1 MANDFLSVSVIFL
14 AAAVVAVPI
23 AQRLGLGSVLGYL
36 LAGIAI
42 GPWGLGLISDVDAI
56 LHFSEF
62 GVVLLLFLIGLE
74 LNPKKLWQ
82 MRKPILGLG
91 GGQVVITS
99 LVITAIMMVG
109 AYGLALIGLRAEISW
124 LVDIRWQDAL
134 VVGMGL
140 ALSSTAIALRV
151 IEEQGLDGSETGQ
164 SGFAVL
170 LFQDIAVIPM
180 LAILP
185 VLAGGGGGSWL
196 DFVWMIGGIAAL
208 LIGGHFLLRPLF
220 RWVVLSGVREL
231 FNVAA
236 LLLVIGIA
244 VVMQSL
250 GLSMALGTF
259 LAGVLLAE
267 SEYRHELEIAIEP
280 FKGLLLGL
288 FFISVGMA
296 VNLGLL
302 VQYPLMILAAVVAL
316 VSLKGFILYGL
327 ARLFGTRAKARS
339 QMSVILSQGGEFAF
353 VLFTAAQGE
362 GLLGQQLNSML
373 LVVVSLSMMTTPL
386 LLVLQ
391 NRWFAYR
398 FKSTDS
404 DLETDVIDREPRVI
418 IAGFGRFGQVVGRLL
433 FANKIRVTVLE
444 RDPSQIQFLRKF
456 GYKVYYG
463 DATQLDLLRA
473 AGADKAEAIIICT
486 DEPSEVIEVVELCQ
500 QYFPNLKVLARAR
513 SRVEAHQ
520 LLNHGVESFSR
531 ETFAGALDL
540 GRQALISLGMH
551 PYQAKRAEAH
561 FSKLDDVALRDLLP
575 QHSEDVHLAT
585 RAKEARKELED
596 IFEREMRGERER
608 HNGWD

>member
-1 MANDFLSVSVIFL
+1 MTNDFLVLSVVFL
-14 AAAVVAVPI
+14 AAAIIAVPL
-23 AQRLGLGSVLGYL
+23 AQKLGLGSVLGYL
-36 LAGIAI
+36 IAGIAI

-99 LVITAIMMVG
+99 GVIAVVVMSLNGFLPSLTWRDTAVI
-109 AYGLALIGLRAEISW
+109 
-124 LVDIRWQDAL
+124 
-134 VVGMGL
+134 GMGL

-151 IEEQGLDGSETGQ
+151 IEEQQLSGSETGQ

-180 LAILP
+180 LALLP
-185 VLAGGGGGSWL
+185 ALAGGKGGSWN
-196 DFVWMIGGIAAL
+196 DAFWMLGGIAVL
-208 LIGGHFLLRPLF
+208 LVGGHFLLRPLF
-220 RWVVLSGVREL
+220 RYVVMSGVREL

-236 LLLVIGIA
+236 LLLVLGIA
-244 VVMQSL
+244 LIMQAL
-250 GLSMALGTF
+250 GLSMALGAF

-296 VNLGLL
+296 VNIGLL
-302 VQYPLMILAAVVAL
+302 WQYPLQILAAVLAL
-316 VSLKGFILYGL
+316 VAVKGVVLYLL
-327 ARLFGTRAKARS
+327 ARIFGVREKSRS
-339 QMSVILSQGGEFAF
+339 QMAAILSQGGEFAF
-353 VLFTAAQGE
+353 VLFTAARAE
-362 GLLGQQLNSML
+362 GLLDAQLLAFL
-373 LVVVSLSMMTTPL
+373 LVVVSISMMTTPL
-386 LLVLQ
+386 ILTLQ
-391 NRWFAYR
+391 NRWFVR
-398 FKSTDS
+398 SFKASEQPEPES
-404 DLETDVIDREPRVI
+404 DIVDREPRVI
-418 IAGFGRFGQVVGRLL
+418 ITGFGRFGQVIGRLL
-433 FANKIRVTVLE
+433 FANKIKVTVLE

-456 GYKVYYG
+456 GYKVFYG

-473 AGADKAEAIIICT
+473 AGADNAEAIIICT
-486 DEPSEVIEVVELCQ
+486 DAPTEVMEVVAMCQ
-500 QYFPNLKVLARAR
+500 QHFPHLKILARAR

-520 LLNHGVESFSR
+520 LLSQGVECFSR

-551 PYQAKRAEAH
+551 PYKAQRAEAH
-561 FSKLDDVALRDLLP
+561 FRKIDTQALRDLLP
-575 QHSEDVHLAT
+575 QHSEEVNLAS
-585 RAKEARKELED
+585 RQKEARKELEE
-596 IFEREMRGERER
+596 IFDREMRGEEER
-608 HNGWD
+608 HHGWD

>member
-1 MANDFLSVSVIFL
+1 MNNDFLLVMVVFL
-14 AAAVVAVPI
+14 GAAIIAVPL
-23 AQRLGLGSVLGYL
+23 AQKLGLGSVLGYL
-36 LAGIAI
+36 IAGIAI

-91 GGQVVITS
+91 GSQVVITTV
-99 LVITAIMMVG
+99 VIATIALGCSRFFPTLGWRDAIV
-109 AYGLALIGLRAEISW
+109 I
-124 LVDIRWQDAL
+124 
-134 VVGMGL
+134 GMGL

-151 IEEQGLDGSETGQ
+151 IDEQQLSGSETGQ
-164 SGFAVL
+164 SGFAIL

-180 LAILP
+180 LALLP
-185 VLAGGGGGSWL
+185 LLVGNAGGSWL
-196 DFVWMIGGIAAL
+196 DGVWMLGGIISFLVA
-208 LIGGHFLLRPLF
+208 GHFLLRPLF
-220 RWVVLSGVREL
+220 RYVVMSGVREL

-236 LLLVIGIA
+236 LLLVVGIA
-244 VVMQSL
+244 LIMQMI
-250 GLSMALGTF
+250 GLSMALGAF

-302 VQYPLMILAAVVAL
+302 LQYPLQILAVVIAL
-316 VSLKGFILYGL
+316 VTIKAAVLYLL
-327 ARLFGTRAKARS
+327 ARLFGVGAKSRS
-339 QMSVILSQGGEFAF
+339 QMAAILSQGGEFAF
-353 VLFTAAQGE
+353 VLFTAAKAG
-362 GLLGQQLNSML
+362 GLLSGELAPLL

-386 LLVLQ
+386 ILQ
-391 NRWFAYR
+391 LQKRWYVR
-398 FKSTDS
+398 SFKAEEHHQPRS
-404 DLETDVIDREPRVI
+404 DVIDRQPRVI
-418 IAGFGRFGQVVGRLL
+418 ITGFGRFGQVVGRLL

-463 DATQLDLLRA
+463 DATQLDLLRS
-473 AGADKAEAIIICT
+473 AGADNAEALIICT
-486 DEPSEVIEVVELCQ
+486 DDPSEVMEVVTLCQ
-500 QYFPNLKVLARAR
+500 QHFPQLKLMARAR

-520 LLNHGVESFSR
+520 LLSHGVECFSR
-531 ETFAGALDL
+531 ETFEGALDL

-551 PYQAKRAEAH
+551 PYKANRAQAH
-561 FSKLDDVALRDLLP
+561 FRKIDSQALRDLLP
-575 QHSEDVHLAT
+575 QHSEEVNLAS
-585 RAKEARKELED
+585 RQKEARKELED
-596 IFEREMRGERER
+596 IFDREMRGEQQR
-608 HNGWD
+608 HQGWD

>member
-1 MANDFLSVSVIFL
+1 MTNDFLVLSVVFL
-14 AAAVVAVPI
+14 SAAIIAVPL
-23 AQRLGLGSVLGYL
+23 AQKLGLGSVLGYL
-36 LAGIAI
+36 IAGIII
-42 GPWGLGLISDVDAI
+42 GPWGLALISDVDAI

-91 GGQVVITS
+91 GSQVVITS
-99 LVITAIMMVG
+99 IVIAGIVMSF
-109 AYGLALIGLRAEISW
+109 AGLLPTITWR
-124 LVDIRWQDAL
+124 DAT
-134 VVGMGL
+134 VIGMGL

-151 IEEQGLDGSETGQ
+151 IEEQQLSGSDTGK

-180 LAILP
+180 LALLP
-185 VLAGGGGGSWL
+185 ALAGGEGGSWN
-196 DFVWMIGGIAAL
+196 DAVWMLGGIAL
-208 LIGGHFLLRPLF
+208 LLVGGHFLLRPLF
-220 RWVVLSGVREL
+220 RYVVMSGVREL

-236 LLLVIGIA
+236 LLLVLGIA
-244 VVMQSL
+244 LIMQAF
-250 GLSMALGTF
+250 GLSMALGAF

-302 VQYPLMILAAVVAL
+302 WQYPLQILAAVLAL
-316 VSLKGFILYGL
+316 VAVKGGVLYLL
-327 ARLFGTRAKARS
+327 ARIFGVREKSRS
-339 QMSVILSQGGEFAF
+339 QMAAILSQGGEFAF
-353 VLFTAAQGE
+353 VLFTAARTD
-362 GLLGQQLNSML
+362 GLLDGQLLAFL

-386 LLVLQ
+386 VLTLQ
-391 NRWFAYR
+391 NRWYVRGFQA
-398 FKSTDS
+398 DVEPEP
-404 DLETDVIDREPRVI
+404 ETDVVDRSPQVI
-418 IAGFGRFGQVVGRLL
+418 ITGFGRFGQVIGRLL
-433 FANKIRVTVLE
+433 FSNKIKVTILE

-456 GYKVYYG
+456 GYKVFYG
-463 DATQLDLLRA
+463 DATQLDLLRS

-486 DEPSEVIEVVELCQ
+486 DAPTEVMEVVALCQ
-500 QYFPNLKVLARAR
+500 QHFPHLKILARAR

-520 LLNHGVESFSR
+520 LLSQGVECFSR

-551 PYQAKRAEAH
+551 PYKAKRAEAH
-561 FSKLDDVALRDLLP
+561 FRKIDTQALRDLLP
-575 QHSEDVHLAT
+575 QHSEEVNLAS
-585 RAKEARKELED
+585 RQKEARKELEE
-596 IFEREMRGERER
+596 IFDREMRGEQER
-608 HNGWD
+608 HHGWD

>member
-1 MANDFLSVSVIFL
+1 MTNDFLVLSVVFL
-14 AAAVVAVPI
+14 SAAIIAVPL
-23 AQRLGLGSVLGYL
+23 AQKLGLGSVLGYL
-36 LAGIAI
+36 IAGIII
-42 GPWGLGLISDVDAI
+42 GPWGLALISDVDAI

-91 GGQVVITS
+91 GSQVVITS
-99 LVITAIMMVG
+99 IVIAGIVMSFT
-109 AYGLALIGLRAEISW
+109 GLLPTITWR
-124 LVDIRWQDAL
+124 DAA
-134 VVGMGL
+134 VIGMGL

-151 IEEQGLDGSETGQ
+151 IEEQQLSGSDTGK

-180 LAILP
+180 LALLP
-185 VLAGGGGGSWL
+185 ALAGGEGGSWN
-196 DFVWMIGGIAAL
+196 DAVWMLGGIAL
-208 LIGGHFLLRPLF
+208 LLVGGHFLLRPLF
-220 RWVVLSGVREL
+220 RYVVMSGVREL

-236 LLLVIGIA
+236 LLLVLGIA
-244 VVMQSL
+244 LIMQAF
-250 GLSMALGTF
+250 GLSMALGAF

-302 VQYPLMILAAVVAL
+302 WQYPLQILAAVLAL
-316 VSLKGFILYGL
+316 VAVKGGVLYLL
-327 ARLFGTRAKARS
+327 ARIFGVREKSRS
-339 QMSVILSQGGEFAF
+339 QMAAILSQGGEFAF
-353 VLFTAAQGE
+353 VLFTAARTE
-362 GLLGQQLNSML
+362 GLLDGQLLAFL

-386 LLVLQ
+386 VLTLQ
-391 NRWFAYR
+391 NRWYIRGFQA
-398 FKSTDS
+398 DVEPEP
-404 DLETDVIDREPRVI
+404 ETDVVDRSPQVI
-418 IAGFGRFGQVVGRLL
+418 ITGFGRFGQVIGRLL
-433 FANKIRVTVLE
+433 FSNKIKVTILE

-456 GYKVYYG
+456 GYKVFYG
-463 DATQLDLLRA
+463 DATQLDLLRS

-486 DEPSEVIEVVELCQ
+486 DAPTEVMEVVALCQ
-500 QYFPNLKVLARAR
+500 QHFPHLKILARAR

-520 LLNHGVESFSR
+520 LLSQGVECFSR

-551 PYQAKRAEAH
+551 PYKAKRAEAH
-561 FSKLDDVALRDLLP
+561 FRKIDTQALRDLLP
-575 QHSEDVHLAT
+575 QHSEEVNLAS
-585 RAKEARKELED
+585 RQKEARKELEE
-596 IFEREMRGERER
+596 IFDREMRGEQER
-608 HNGWD
+608 HHGWD

>member
-1 MANDFLSVSVIFL
+1 MANDVLSVTVVFL

-36 LAGIAI
+36 IAGIAI
-42 GPWGLGLISDVDAI
+42 GPWGLGLISDVEAI

-82 MRKPILGLG
+82 MRSPILGLG
-91 GGQVVITS
+91 GGQVLVTS
-99 LVITAIMMVG
+99 LVIASIVMACSSMMPS
-109 AYGLALIGLRAEISW
+109 ITWR
-124 LVDIRWQDAL
+124 DAL
-134 VVGMGL
+134 VIGMGL
-140 ALSSTAIALRV
+140 ALSSTAIALRI
-151 IEEQGLDGSETGQ
+151 IEEKNLDGSETGQ
-164 SGFAVL
+164 SSFSVL

-180 LAILP
+180 LAVLP
-185 VLAGGGGGSWL
+185 ILAGGGGGSWL
-196 DFVWMIGGIAAL
+196 DFAWMIGGIAAL
-208 LIGGHFLLRPLF
+208 LVGGHFLLRPLF

-244 VVMQSL
+244 LGMQSL

-302 VQYPLMILAAVVAL
+302 FEFPLQILAAVAAL
-316 VSLKGFILYGL
+316 VIVKGLLLYGL
-327 ARLFGTRAKARS
+327 ARLFGIRAKSRS
-339 QMSVILSQGGEFAF
+339 QMAAILSQGGEFAF

-362 GLLGQQLNSML
+362 GLLGTQLSSFL
-373 LVVVSLSMMTTPL
+373 LVVVSISMMTTPL
-386 LLVLQ
+386 ILLLQ
-391 NRWFAYR
+391 DRWFIHT
-398 FKSTDS
+398 FKSEDEA
-404 DLETDVIDREPRVI
+404 LESDVIDREPRVI
-418 IAGFGRFGQVVGRLL
+418 ITGFGRFGQVVGRLL

-486 DEPSEVIEVVELCQ
+486 DEPDEVMEVVTLCQ
-500 QYFPNLKVLARAR
+500 QHFPKLKVLARAR

-520 LLNHGVESFSR
+520 LLSHGVDNFSR

-551 PYQAKRAEAH
+551 PYKAKRAEAH
-561 FSKLDDVALRDLLP
+561 FRKLDTTALRDLLP
-575 QHSEDVHLAT
+575 QHSEDVHLAS
-585 RAKEARKELED
+585 RSKEARKELEE
-596 IFEREMRGERER
+596 IFDREMRGERDR

>member
-1 MANDFLSVSVIFL
+1 MASDVLSVSVVFL

-42 GPWGLGLISDVDAI
+42 GPWGLRLISDVDAI

-91 GGQVVITS
+91 GSQVVVTT
-99 LVITAIMMVG
+99 LVIAALVLL
-109 AYGLALIGLRAEISW
+109 LAGQSLLPAVSW
-124 LVDIRWQDAL
+124 RDAL

-151 IEEQGLDGSETGQ
+151 IEEQNLGGSETGQ

-196 DFVWMIGGIAAL
+196 DFSWMIGGILAL
-208 LIGGHFLLRPLF
+208 LVGGHFLLRPLF

-244 VVMQSL
+244 LGMQSL

-302 VQYPLMILAAVVAL
+302 LQYPLQILMAVFAL
-316 VSLKGFILYGL
+316 ISIKGLILYGL
-327 ARLFGTRAKARS
+327 ARFFGTRAKSRS
-339 QMSVILSQGGEFAF
+339 QMAAILSQGGEFAF
-353 VLFTAAQGE
+353 VLFTAAMGE
-362 GLLGQQLNSML
+362 GLLGGELSAFL

-386 LLVLQ
+386 ILLLQ
-391 NRWFAYR
+391 DKWFIHT
-398 FKSTDS
+398 FKAEAEAE
-404 DLETDVIDREPRVI
+404 LESDVIDREPRVI
-418 IAGFGRFGQVVGRLL
+418 ITGFGRFGQVVGRLL

-486 DEPSEVIEVVELCQ
+486 DEPDEVMEVVDLCQ
-500 QYFPNLKVLARAR
+500 QYFPKLKVLARAR

-520 LLNHGVESFSR
+520 LLSHGVENFSR

-561 FSKLDDVALRDLLP
+561 FRRLDTTALRDLLP

-585 RAKEARKELED
+585 RAREARKELEE
-596 IFEREMRGERER
+596 IFDREMRGERER
-608 HNGWD
+608 HDGWD

>member
-1 MANDFLSVSVIFL
+1 MANDVLSVTVVFL

-36 LAGIAI
+36 IAGIAI
-42 GPWGLGLISDVDAI
+42 GPWGLGLISDVEAI

-82 MRKPILGLG
+82 MRNPILGLG
-91 GGQVVITS
+91 GGQVLVTS
-99 LVITAIMMVG
+99 LVIAGIVMACSSMMPS
-109 AYGLALIGLRAEISW
+109 ITWR
-124 LVDIRWQDAL
+124 DAL
-134 VVGMGL
+134 VIGMGL

-151 IEEQGLDGSETGQ
+151 IEEKNLDGSETGQ
-164 SGFAVL
+164 SSFSVL

-180 LAILP
+180 LAVLP
-185 VLAGGGGGSWL
+185 ILAGGGGGSWL
-196 DFVWMIGGIAAL
+196 DFSWMIGGIVAL
-208 LIGGHFLLRPLF
+208 LVGGHFLLRPLF

-244 VVMQSL
+244 LGMQSL

-302 VQYPLMILAAVVAL
+302 FEFPLQILAAVAAL
-316 VSLKGFILYGL
+316 VIVKGLLLYGL
-327 ARLFGTRAKARS
+327 ARLFGIRAKSRS
-339 QMSVILSQGGEFAF
+339 QMAAILSQGGEFAF

-362 GLLGQQLNSML
+362 GLLGTQLSSFL
-373 LVVVSLSMMTTPL
+373 LVVVSISMMTTPL
-386 LLVLQ
+386 ILLLQ
-391 NRWFAYR
+391 DRWFIHT
-398 FKSTDS
+398 FKSEDEA
-404 DLETDVIDREPRVI
+404 LESDVIDREPRVI
-418 IAGFGRFGQVVGRLL
+418 ITGFGRFGQVVGRLL

-486 DEPSEVIEVVELCQ
+486 DEPDEVMEVVTLCQ
-500 QYFPNLKVLARAR
+500 QHFPKLKVLARAR

-520 LLNHGVESFSR
+520 LLSHGVDNFSR

-551 PYQAKRAEAH
+551 PYKAKRAEAH
-561 FSKLDDVALRDLLP
+561 FRKLDTTALRDLLP
-575 QHSEDVHLAT
+575 QHSEDVHLAS
-585 RAKEARKELED
+585 RSKEARKELED
-596 IFEREMRGERER
+596 IFDREMRGERDR

>member
-1 MANDFLSVSVIFL
+1 MASDVLSAGVVFL
-14 AAAVVAVPI
+14 AAAVVAVPV

-36 LAGIAI
+36 LAGICI
-42 GPWGLGLISDVDAI
+42 GPWGLGLINDVEEV

-74 LNPKKLWQ
+74 LNPSKLWQ
-82 MRKPILGLG
+82 MRQPILGLG
-91 GGQVVITS
+91 GSQVVLTS
-99 LVITAIMMVG
+99 LVIASLVLLCGQFVG
-109 AYGLALIGLRAEISW
+109 A
-124 LVDIRWQDAL
+124 VDWRVAL
-134 VVGMGL
+134 VIGMGL
-140 ALSSTAIALRV
+140 ALSSTAIALRI
-151 IEEQGLDGSETGQ
+151 IEEQGIGGSQTGQ

-180 LAILP
+180 LAVLP
-185 VLAGGGGGSWL
+185 LLAGSDGGSWL
-196 DFVWMIGGIAAL
+196 DLAAMVAGIAVL
-208 LIGGHFLLRPLF
+208 LVGGHFLLRPLF
-220 RWVVLSGVREL
+220 RWVVMSGVREL
-231 FNVAA
+231 FTVTA

-244 VVMQSL
+244 LGMEIL

-302 VQYPLMILAAVVAL
+302 LEYPLQILAAVVAL
-316 VSLKGFILYGL
+316 VTVKGLILYLL
-327 ARLFGTRAKARS
+327 ARLFGIQAKSRS
-339 QMSVILSQGGEFAF
+339 QMAAILSQGGEFAF
-353 VLFTAAQGE
+353 VLFTAARSE
-362 GLLGQQLNSML
+362 GLLEADLSSFL

-386 LLVLQ
+386 ILRLQ
-391 NRWFAYR
+391 DKWFVR
-398 FKSTDS
+398 TFKAEAS
-404 DLETDVIDREPRVI
+404 DEPEADVVDREPRVI
-418 IAGFGRFGQVVGRLL
+418 ITGFGRFGQVVGRLL
-433 FANKIRVTVLE
+433 FANKIRVTILE

-463 DATQLDLLRA
+463 DASQLDLLRA
-473 AGADKAEAIIICT
+473 AGAEKAEAIIICT
-486 DEPSEVIEVVELCQ
+486 DNPEEVMQVVALCQ
-500 QYFPNLKVLARAR
+500 QHFPRLKILARAR

-520 LLNHGVESFSR
+520 LLSHGVDRFSR

-540 GRQALISLGMH
+540 GRQALVALGMH
-551 PYQAKRAEAH
+551 PYKAKRAEAH
-561 FSKLDDVALRDLLP
+561 FRKLDTTALRDLLP

-585 RAKEARKELED
+585 RAREARKELEE
-596 IFEREMRGERER
+596 IFDREMRGERER

>member
-1 MANDFLSVSVIFL
+1 MANDVLSITVVFL

-36 LAGIAI
+36 IAGIAI
-42 GPWGLGLISDVDAI
+42 GPWGLGLISDVEAI

-82 MRKPILGLG
+82 MRSPILGLG
-91 GGQVVITS
+91 GGQVLVTS
-99 LVITAIMMVG
+99 LVIAGIVMACSSMMPS
-109 AYGLALIGLRAEISW
+109 ITWR
-124 LVDIRWQDAL
+124 DAL
-134 VVGMGL
+134 VIGMGL

-151 IEEQGLDGSETGQ
+151 IEEKSLDGSETGQ
-164 SGFAVL
+164 SSFSVL

-180 LAILP
+180 LAVLP
-185 VLAGGGGGSWL
+185 ILAGGGGGSWL
-196 DFVWMIGGIAAL
+196 DFAWMIGGIAAL
-208 LIGGHFLLRPLF
+208 LVGGHFLLRPLF

-244 VVMQSL
+244 LGMQSL

-302 VQYPLMILAAVVAL
+302 FEFPLQILAAVAAL
-316 VSLKGFILYGL
+316 VIVKGLLLYGL
-327 ARLFGTRAKARS
+327 ARLFGIRAKSRS
-339 QMSVILSQGGEFAF
+339 QMAAILSQGGEFAF

-362 GLLGQQLNSML
+362 GLLGTQLSSFL
-373 LVVVSLSMMTTPL
+373 LVVVSISMMTTPL
-386 LLVLQ
+386 ILLLQ
-391 NRWFAYR
+391 DRWFIHT
-398 FKSTDS
+398 FKSD
-404 DLETDVIDREPRVI
+404 DEALETDVIDREPRVI
-418 IAGFGRFGQVVGRLL
+418 ITGFGRFGQVVGRLL

-486 DEPSEVIEVVELCQ
+486 DEPDEVMEVVTLCQ
-500 QYFPNLKVLARAR
+500 QHFPKLKVLARAR

-520 LLNHGVESFSR
+520 LLSHGVDNFSR

-551 PYQAKRAEAH
+551 PYKAKRAEAH
-561 FSKLDDVALRDLLP
+561 FRKLDATALRDLLP
-575 QHSEDVHLAT
+575 QHSEDVHLAS
-585 RAKEARKELED
+585 RSKEARKELEE
-596 IFEREMRGERER
+596 IFDREMRGERDR